1 MSTISTIST
10 TTAGIHARPRVA
22 PRGGPHPGAGSR
34 TRRLPS
40 GTDTRMP
47 AAPAAQ
53 LRLTRRGR
61 LVVLIGALIS
71 IVLLGVFVGAGSV
84 ATQDPGTPVPTTTV
98 VVGDGESL
106 WSISSQIAAET
117 EGDVRE
123 VMFEIERLN
132 ALESAYLYAGQR
144 LRVPTGGAP

>member
-1 MSTISTIST
+1 MSTISMA
-10 TTAGIHARPRVA
+10 TAGTHARPRVG

-34 TRRLPS
+34 AQRSSS
-40 GTDTRMP
+40 GTPTRAP

-61 LVVLIGALIS
+61 LVVLVGALFA

-84 ATQDPGTPVPTTTV
+84 ATRDPGTPVPTATV

-144 LRVPTGGAP
+144 LRVPTGGVP